1 MRKVFIIITLLLIPF
16 LGFNQNIGAGGSLLY
31 NVQSESMGIGA
42 RVSIF
47 PNDRVSFV
55 PQFSYYSLFI
65 GSISEWTAG
74 LSIELK
80 IRRRKHVNYYLLV
93 HGGYNNWSN
102 PAKTSTITDPTP
114 FNFEGGVGISGTKC
128 LRPFLEYRY
137 NLAFQETH
145 FQLGFLYIF
154 GCKSNTGGY
163 RNQTRMRSRVKC
175 STLF

>member
-1 MRKVFIIITLLLIPF
+1 MKKVYIIITLLLIPF

-31 NVQSESMGIGA
+31 NVQTESMGIGA
-42 RVSIF
+42 LVSIF
-47 PNDRVSFV
+47 PDRTVSFV

-65 GSISEWTAG
+65 GSVSEWTAG

-80 IRRRKHVNYYLLV
+80 VIRRKHVNYYLLA

-102 PAKTSTITDPTP
+102 PTETSLITDPTP
-114 FNFEGGVGISGTKC
+114 VNFEGGLGISGTRC

-137 NLAFQETH
+137 NVPFQETH

-154 GCKSNTGGY
+154 GCKNNTGGY
-163 RNQTRMRSRVKC
+163 RNQSRMKNGVKC
-175 STLF
+175 FKPF

>member
-1 MRKVFIIITLLLIPF
+1 MKKVYIIITLLLIPL
-16 LGFNQNIGAGGSLLY
+16 LGFNQNIGAGASALY
-31 NVQSESMGIGA
+31 NLQSESVGIAA

-47 PNDRVSFV
+47 PNNSVSFV

-80 IRRRKHVNYYLLV
+80 VFKRKHLNYYFIA

-102 PAKTSTITDPTP
+102 PTETSTITDPVTL
-114 FNFEGGVGISGTKC
+114 NFEGGVGISGTRC

-137 NLAFQETH
+137 NVVFQETH
-145 FQLGFLYIF
+145 FQLGLLYIF
-154 GCKSNTGGY
+154 GCKENTGGY
-163 RNQTRMRSRVKC
+163 RNNDRMKSRVKYPKYK
-175 STLF
+175 